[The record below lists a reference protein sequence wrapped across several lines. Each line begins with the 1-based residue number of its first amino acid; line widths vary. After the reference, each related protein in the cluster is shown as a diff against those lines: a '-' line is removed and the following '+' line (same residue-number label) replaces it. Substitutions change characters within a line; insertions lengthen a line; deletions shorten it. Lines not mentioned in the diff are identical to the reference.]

1 MYDKQVCTWY
11 QNEAEQDEMTERLGL
26 AKYPVGTLQ
35 GDSCTLLHVLCIC
48 EAICGLHLEM

>member
-1 MYDKQVCTWY
+1 
-11 QNEAEQDEMTERLGL
+11 MTERLGL

-35 GDSCTLLHVLCIC
+35 GDSCTLLRVLCIC